1 MDATCFIQISIHG
14 IIFLKLNLNVSR
26 KLGTHHNQL
35 EGFTTFNGAVFIL
48 SILKTTVNSYRWL
61 KYIYNAKNTYI
72 LWVFF

>member
-1 MDATCFIQISIHG
+1 MDATYFVQISIHG

-48 SILKTTVNSYRWL
+48 SII
-61 KYIYNAKNTYI
+61 YIYPYK
-72 LWVFF
+72 F